1 MGLMDLAKKAFL
13 GATDEENRKNKARM
27 REIFNNS
34 VPNGDEYK
42 LIYCHSEDHTDAV
55 VVKVTRHSNF
65 VVGYKEGEVVV
76 IPVEPDLEGY
86 GEAVIFNK
94 DNGSHTEGY
103 LGYRRVYNS
112 EISFQFVPVTY
123 EPGINRGA
131 KYSVSVTQSD
141 AEVSEFRKFLKK
153 GL

>member
-65 VVGYKEGEVVV
+65 VVGYKDGELVV

-103 LGYRRVYNS
+103 LGYCRVYNS

>member
-76 IPVEPDLEGY
+76 IPVEPDLEGC

-103 LGYRRVYNS
+103 LGYCRVYNS

-141 AEVSEFRKFLKK
+141 AEVSELRKFLKK

>member
-1 MGLMDLAKKAFL
+1 MGLMDLVKKAFL

-76 IPVEPDLEGY
+76 IPIEPDLEGY

-103 LGYRRVYNS
+103 LGYCRVYNS

>member
-42 LIYCHSEDHTDAV
+42 LIYCNSEDHTDAV

-103 LGYRRVYNS
+103 LGYCRVYNS

>member
-1 MGLMDLAKKAFL
+1 M
-13 GATDEENRKNKARM
+13 
-27 REIFNNS
+27 
-34 VPNGDEYK
+34 
-42 LIYCHSEDHTDAV
+42 
-55 VVKVTRHSNF
+55 
-65 VVGYKEGEVVV
+65 V

-86 GEAVIFNK
+86 GEAVIFNR

-103 LGYRRVYNS
+103 LGYCRVYNS